1 MYEGEQLYMKDF
13 GWKTQRKR
21 LLGSP
26 RCRWED
32 NVITGLK
39 EIEREGVE
47 WSGLFGSGEGKVVY
61 YYGHSNE
68 P

>member
-1 MYEGEQLYMKDF
+1 MKDF

-26 RCRWED
+26 RNRWEG

-39 EIEREGVE
+39 EIEREGVD
-47 WSGLFGSGEGKVVY
+47 WIVWFRTRTSGSLL
-61 YYGHSNE
+61 
-68 P
+68 